1 RDRVAADLEEQ
12 GIQLQNVSRS
22 GSNIVISGV
31 SQDSAGAVNDYLDQ
45 YNQAWE
51 YQEQFQ
57 EAGLTSPLQ
66 TTGSDPREL
75 GNQAVRQAREIVARR
90 IDSYGVAEPTITVY
104 GSGEIQNQIIVEL
117 PGVEDFNRVRNL
129 LRAVAKLELKLV
141 HPSSGGPFPSEEL
154 ARQAF

>member
-1 RDRVAADLEEQ
+1 LLVAVASAILLYSQGINLGLDLQGGVHLVLEVDVDEAIDEEINQMRDRVAADLEEQ

-57 EAGLTSPLQ
+57 EGGLTYTLQ
-66 TTGSDPREL
+66 MTGSYRREL

-90 IDSYGVAEPTITVY
+90 IDS
-104 GSGEIQNQIIVEL
+104 
-117 PGVEDFNRVRNL
+117 
-129 LRAVAKLELKLV
+129 
-141 HPSSGGPFPSEEL
+141 H
-154 ARQAF
+154 